1 MLVTP
6 RKSDRTARP
15 TTIVTNHIK
24 GRVRE
29 NAGRSNCNTF
39 HHVSHN
45 DRGDTKFFG
54 SGLAKWD
61 GFILSVESIP

>member
-15 TTIVTNHIK
+15 ATIVANHIK
-24 GRVRE
+24 GRERE

-39 HHVSHN
+39 HHESHN
-45 DRGDTKFFG
+45 ERGDTEFFG
-54 SGLAKWD
+54 SGLAKW
-61 GFILSVESIP
+61 GCFIPSVESIP